1 MSVTTRSSHPFA
13 VFLRGINIG
22 GIRIA
27 MKDLSQVLTESGFA
41 EVQTVLASGNVVLC
55 AGTDDPAAVK
65 ESVQAT
71 LRAAFGYD
79 AWVIVKSRE
88 QVAAIIDG
96 YPFTPAD
103 DGVPRHAYA
112 VMTTGK
118 EVVKQMLEDCP
129 GLSPEERAA
138 AGGDVLYWEVPKGST
153 LESKLSKHL
162 AKAKYKPLTT
172 TRNLNTMRKVL
183 AKFPPQN

>member
-1 MSVTTRSSHPFA
+1 MSVTTPASHTFA
-13 VFLRGINIG
+13 VFLRGINVG

-27 MKDLSQVLTESGFA
+27 MKDLCRVLSDAGFA
-41 EVQTVLASGNVVLC
+41 EVQTVLASGNVVLR
-55 AGTDDPAAVK
+55 AETADPADVK

-79 AWVIVKSRE
+79 AWVIVKNRE

-112 VMTTGK
+112 VMTTGQD
-118 EVVKQMLEDCP
+118 VVKKLLADCP
-129 GLSPEERAA
+129 GLSPVERAA

-153 LESKLSKHL
+153 LESKLSKHM

-172 TRNLNTMRKVL
+172 TRNLNTMHKVL

>member
-1 MSVTTRSSHPFA
+1 MSVTTRPSDTFA
-13 VFLRGINIG
+13 VFLRGINVG

-27 MKDLSQVLTESGFA
+27 MKDLSQALAGSGFS
-41 EVQTVLASGNVVLC
+41 EVQTVLASGNVVLR
-55 AGTDDPAAVK
+55 AETDDPAAVK

-88 QVAAIIDG
+88 QVAGIIDG
-96 YPFTPAD
+96 YPFTPAN

-112 VMTTGK
+112 VLTTGQD
-118 EVVKQMLEDCP
+118 VVRQLLEDCP

-172 TRNLNTMRKVL
+172 TRNLNTMHKVL
-183 AKFPPQN
+183 AKFPPLR

>member
-1 MSVTTRSSHPFA
+1 MSDTNRPSRTFA

-27 MKDLSQVLTESGFA
+27 MKDLSQVLAESGFA
-41 EVQTVLASGNVVLC
+41 DVQTVLASGNVVLR

-79 AWVIVKSRE
+79 AWVIVKNRE
-88 QVAAIIDG
+88 QVAAIIEG

-112 VMTTGK
+112 VMTTGRD
-118 EVVKQMLEDCP
+118 VVEQMLEDCP

-153 LESKLSKHL
+153 LESKLSKQL

-172 TRNLNTMRKVL
+172 TRNLNTMHKVL
-183 AKFPPQN
+183 AKFPAQN